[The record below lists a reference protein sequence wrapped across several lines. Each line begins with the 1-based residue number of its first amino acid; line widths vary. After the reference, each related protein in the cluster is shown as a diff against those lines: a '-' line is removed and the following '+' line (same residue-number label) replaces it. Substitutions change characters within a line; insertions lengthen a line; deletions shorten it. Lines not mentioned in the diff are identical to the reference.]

1 VVAATPSEWEFFR
14 RHTMPKFLCT
24 HTVPPKGVTME
35 QVKQISHA
43 AQTDKVV
50 KGVRSFGNLAE
61 GKISCIFEGPSRDA
75 VAGFF
80 KSKNM
85 PVDSIVQMD
94 FEGEGGNI
102 VKL

>member
-1 VVAATPSEWEFFR
+1 
-14 RHTMPKFLCT
+14 MPKFLCT
-24 HTVPPKGVTME
+24 HTVPPRAVTLDL
-35 QVKQISHA
+35 VKHISQA
-43 AQTDKVV
+43 AQTDNVV
-50 KGVRSFGNLAE
+50 KGLRSFGNLAE
-61 GKISCIFEGPSRDA
+61 GKISCIFDGPSREA

-94 FEGEGGNI
+94 FEGECGNI

>member
-1 VVAATPSEWEFFR
+1 
-14 RHTMPKFLCT
+14 MPKFLCT
-24 HTVPPKGVTME
+24 DTVPPKGVTLE

-50 KGVRSFGNLAE
+50 KGLRSFGNLSE
-61 GKISCIFEGPSRDA
+61 GKIGCIFEAPNRDA
-75 VAGFF
+75 VASFF

-85 PVDSIVQMD
+85 PVDSIMQMD
-94 FEGEGGNI
+94 FEGECGNI